1 MLWPG
6 LPTGFSHIPALP
18 PEKRW
23 TLGLER
29 PIETEV
35 KLFSWWASGLA
46 AVCSFASSGLFAAVD
61 SAGQEAAGIVAGI
74 REESGARLVHN
85 EKTQRLEIRDDAGNL
100 LEEFQF
106 GTVSRTVDAGGQE
119 YRISFGKD
127 EAGRAS
133 VLVRPGPA
141 MRKPLIVEVFGRK
154 AVLSPE
160 ASLLATLAD
169 DRQVFYEPSIC
180 GEVYYIED
188 FQAPGS
194 RVSRLASPQREVAV
208 LAKPSNPMGSGP
220 GKVESRK
227 EDGKDMEKAGD
238 AFKSAV
244 FAVLG
249 LPDKQPSG
257 KAKVYRLRST
267 GGPEESPTVAAPV
280 SAEAGRP

>member
-1 MLWPG
+1 MD
-6 LPTGFSHIPALP
+6 
-18 PEKRW
+18 
-23 TLGLER
+23 
-29 PIETEV
+29 
-35 KLFSWWASGLA
+35 LFFRLAGCLA
-46 AVCSFASSGLFAAVD
+46 AACSFTSSGLFAAVD

-74 REESGARLVHN
+74 REESGARLLHN

-100 LEEFQF
+100 LEELNY
-106 GTVSRTVDAGGQE
+106 GTVSRAVDAGGQE

-127 EAGRAS
+127 EAGRSS

-154 AVLSPE
+154 AVLSPD

-188 FQAPGS
+188 FQTPGS

-208 LAKPSNPMGSGP
+208 LAKPSNPMGTGP
-220 GKVESRK
+220 GKIESAK
-227 EDGKDMEKAGD
+227 EDGKEVEKAGD
-238 AFKSAV
+238 AFKSAF

-267 GGPEESPTVAAPV
+267 AEPEEAAGVAAPV